1 MQAQGEPEKGTEK
14 DVTPPEFSVTV
25 TPYER
30 EDSNIR
36 GLARIYF
43 EDSFIVNNVN
53 ILQGKEKVFV
63 AMPSYKTKQK
73 DENGKDTLVKLVRN
87 QAEMLVTAEKILKQ
101 KKEKCSGQN
110 QPEVIIKRLQAE
122 MKKLESS
129 KIADYESYKAGKM
142 EREAFTE
149 KKALID
155 TRKQEILSATDEMEA
170 KLLVE
175 DEEQRQYQDAF
186 EIKKYIH
193 LEKYDKA
200 VMAAL
205 ILKAEVVDEN
215 RLNVVLSHT
224 TPLKYEPVEVFMSGV
239 DQSSVDKSTEE
250 WLDHIEEKLSY
261 QKWYCGH
268 YHTEK
273 KIDKL
278 EIMFENFDEFCVGME

>member
-30 EDSNIR
+30 EGSNIR

-110 QPEVIIKRLQAE
+110 QPEVIIKRLQAF
-122 MKKLESS
+122 S
-129 KIADYESYKAGKM
+129 D
-142 EREAFTE
+142 F
-149 KKALID
+149 
-155 TRKQEILSATDEMEA
+155 
-170 KLLVE
+170 V
-175 DEEQRQYQDAF
+175 
-186 EIKKYIH
+186 
-193 LEKYDKA
+193 
-200 VMAAL
+200 
-205 ILKAEVVDEN
+205 
-215 RLNVVLSHT
+215 
-224 TPLKYEPVEVFMSGV
+224 
-239 DQSSVDKSTEE
+239 
-250 WLDHIEEKLSY
+250 
-261 QKWYCGH
+261 
-268 YHTEK
+268 
-273 KIDKL
+273 
-278 EIMFENFDEFCVGME
+278 

>member
-1 MQAQGEPEKGTEK
+1 MLRAEPA
-14 DVTPPEFSVTV
+14 
-25 TPYER
+25 
-30 EDSNIR
+30 R
-36 GLARIYF
+36 GNHQEIA
-43 EDSFIVNNVN
+43 
-53 ILQGKEKVFV
+53 G
-63 AMPSYKTKQK
+63 
-73 DENGKDTLVKLVRN
+73 G
-87 QAEMLVTAEKILKQ
+87 
-101 KKEKCSGQN
+101 
-110 QPEVIIKRLQAE
+110 

-215 RLNVVLSHT
+215 RLNVVW
-224 TPLKYEPVEVFMSGV
+224 KYQ
-239 DQSSVDKSTEE
+239 D
-250 WLDHIEEKLSY
+250 IYEKIFSIL
-261 QKWYCGH
+261 
-268 YHTEK
+268 
-273 KIDKL
+273 
-278 EIMFENFDEFCVGME
+278 